1 MQSTRNK
8 WTANS
13 MIGPLTPVVSPP
25 PTSSRSPMRPSQL
38 ARAVVSPRVL
48 RPVLSTLSRQSS
60 RRSERHLA
68 RRTISAYPVSKTRFH
83 YYIVVVLVLIQLHS
97 PSPSNGPYPSR
108 TCAFSIKQIFFSKF
122 FGFGCRWPHECHTVL
137 LSDEQP
143 LSAISSCTM
152 VCVDFTAV
160 SGRPSSAI
168 FRRGPSTSPCMTG
181 SKPASVNCHWASIH

>member
-122 FGFGCRWPHECHTVL
+122 FGFAVIGHMNATRCSCPMNSHFPQYHPARWFAWTLSRSRADHPRLSSDVGHL
-137 LSDEQP
+137 L
-143 LSAISSCTM
+143 
-152 VCVDFTAV
+152 
-160 SGRPSSAI
+160 
-168 FRRGPSTSPCMTG
+168 RR
-181 SKPASVNCHWASIH
+181 V